1 MYKISK
7 SDKNFSSFS
16 FSGCLLLKLLKFI
29 KRRGQNKWG
38 AGIGISKNPL
48 ILVMNEKR
56 DKCSILMLK
65 LKVSKKTKS
74 EVSKNK
80 VSNNQNSIKHIKKL
94 SKSK

>member
-1 MYKISK
+1 
-7 SDKNFSSFS
+7 
-16 FSGCLLLKLLKFI
+16 
-29 KRRGQNKWG
+29 
-38 AGIGISKNPL
+38 
-48 ILVMNEKR
+48 MNEKR
-56 DKCSILMLK
+56 GKCSILMLK